1 MTRVVVAE
9 IPENAGRELSVE
21 RSILGPDIEL
31 VHYACDG
38 NEDRLTAA
46 CLDADA
52 VLTDYSPFSR
62 KVIEQLPRCRLISVA
77 ATGYDKVDLKAAAD
91 AGIRVCAID
100 EYCTDEVADHA
111 MLLMLALCRRLPEYH
126 EQVQKDKRWQ
136 FDALSGLARMRD
148 LALGIVGFGKIGQAL
163 ARRAGGFGLKLMAYD
178 PFPNEEK
185 ATDLG
190 VRLCGLD
197 QLFSEANIISLNC
210 GLSANNKHLLDASA
224 FRKMNQKPFVINCAR
239 GALIDEAALV
249 EALDN
254 GNISGAG
261 LDVLGEESP
270 DLRTSKLTGRGNVI
284 LTPHVA
290 FYSDASILEN
300 RRISTGNIR
309 LFLDG
314 KHENVRRYVL

>member
-38 NEDRLTAA
+38 NEDRLTVA

-136 FDALSGLARMRD
+136 FDSLSGLARMRD

-185 ATDLG
+185 AADLG

>member
-126 EQVQKDKRWQ
+126 EQVQKGKRWQ
-136 FDALSGLARMRD
+136 FDSLSGLARMRD

-185 ATDLG
+185 AADLG

>member
-38 NEDRLTAA
+38 NEDRLTVA

-126 EQVQKDKRWQ
+126 EQVQKGKRWQ
-136 FDALSGLARMRD
+136 FDSLSGLARMRD

-185 ATDLG
+185 AADLG

>member
-62 KVIEQLPRCRLISVA
+62 TVIEQLPRCRLISVA

-126 EQVQKDKRWQ
+126 EQVQKGKRWQ
-136 FDALSGLARMRD
+136 FDSLSGLARMRD

-185 ATDLG
+185 AADLG

-210 GLSANNKHLLDASA
+210 GLSANNKHLLDSSA

>member
-62 KVIEQLPRCRLISVA
+62 TVIEQLPRCRLISVA

-126 EQVQKDKRWQ
+126 EQVQKGKRWQ
-136 FDALSGLARMRD
+136 FDSLSGLARMRD

-185 ATDLG
+185 AADLG

>member
-136 FDALSGLARMRD
+136 FDSLSGLARMRD

-163 ARRAGGFGLKLMAYD
+163 ARRADGFGLKLMAYD

-185 ATDLG
+185 AADLG

>member
-62 KVIEQLPRCRLISVA
+62 TVIEQLPRCRLISVA

-136 FDALSGLARMRD
+136 FDSLSGLARMRD

-185 ATDLG
+185 AADLG

>member
-38 NEDRLTAA
+38 NEDRLTVA

-126 EQVQKDKRWQ
+126 EQVQKGKRWQ
-136 FDALSGLARMRD
+136 FDSLSGLARMRD

-185 ATDLG
+185 AADLG

-197 QLFSEANIISLNC
+197 QLFSGANIISLNC